1 MKKSASTFVLAI
13 LLVSSLSLVFRIEPA
28 KATPVVADPN
38 YTLQVF
44 AIGLDGPFGM
54 AFDSS
59 GNLYVANE
67 GAGGGGGTTISKI
80 TPDGTVSTYATGF
93 FGPAGLAFDN
103 KGNLWVSDDTSH
115 VWKITADGSI
125 ILGSDFEF
133 GNPNAIAFDKD
144 WNLFVAAHAGYLYKM
159 TPDGTVSVFA
169 GPFSGPQAL
178 AFDELGNVYT
188 SDGTGIIY
196 KIDPSGSVEVFST
209 GILQSTQGGLA
220 FDQQGNLYA
229 SESCGPMN
237 VYVFTP
243 DGEGKPFVAGF
254 EPTGFNFPRGLI
266 FDNLDRLYITEYGTG
281 TIWRV
286 SAVPNTVG
294 FEVSNGYWISTTEDI
309 VSNVPMPRFQQWI
322 FQMANWH
329 DDTLQSVINPNI
341 TVSTS
346 RTFVGFSPWVPTIS
360 GEVYDWNFSLEV
372 PEYTI
377 LTASAHELNCTDYGK
392 PSFMA
397 KRQVSPETLVE
408 PVTIQ
413 NLSLTFRLE
422 EPLPADVNT
431 IHIDIGSANFVFQQQ
446 RLVNYTVLWV
456 NSVEDWAE
464 WSGGWSARPSDVLV
478 GKTYQFMAT
487 FKAVKSPDL
496 EGSPTAKPGILIHYA
511 HWDNFAAISGSSST
525 VTHPDGA
532 TVTFSAI
539 GNYEWHPSISYSR
552 QDFWFSQVISEI
564 IENPDPPPPYVVR
577 IPATIDIK
585 PDSYNLGRRADCV
598 TGYIELPEGYDV
610 RDINVSTLLLDGIFP
625 ARPKPTEVGDYDHDG
640 IPDLMVKFDV
650 SALHSETNIAGLA
663 SERLMNVTVAVTGRL
678 RDGTLFQGTD
688 TIKIILP
695 NPKGHGRQ
703 AIPV

>member
-13 LLVSSLSLVFRIEPA
+13 LLVSSLSLVFRIEPE

-44 AIGLDGPFGM
+44 AIGLNGPFGM

-67 GAGGGGGTTISKI
+67 GAGGGGGTTVSKI

-115 VWKITADGSI
+115 VWKITANGSI
-125 ILGSDFEF
+125 VLGSDFEF

-144 WNLFVAAHAGYLYKM
+144 WNLLVTSHIYGCIYKM
-159 TPDGTVSVFA
+159 DQNGLVSVFA

-188 SDGTGIIY
+188 SDGTGTIF

-237 VYVFTP
+237 VYVFAP
-243 DGEGKPFVAGF
+243 DGEGKPFVTGF

-266 FDNLDRLYITEYGTG
+266 FDNLGRLYITEYGTG
-281 TIWRV
+281 IIWRV
-286 SAVPNTVG
+286 RVANKLW
-294 FEVSNGYWISTTEDI
+294 FEVSHGHWYHTVMDKID
-309 VSNVPMPRFQQWI
+309 NVPMLRDYHWLFQ
-322 FQMANWH
+322 
-329 DDTLQSVINPNI
+329 INNLKDETGQPMTNPSI
-341 TVSTS
+341 TVSS
-346 RTFVGFSPWVPTIS
+346 NRTFVDFWPWVSSISDGNYTWSFPIELPEDALLPTGAVEPNYLDYHSPGFSTERIVTP
-360 GEVYDWNFSLEV
+360 
-372 PEYTI
+372 
-377 LTASAHELNCTDYGK
+377 
-392 PSFMA
+392 
-397 KRQVSPETLVE
+397 QVLVE
-408 PVTIQ
+408 PITIQ
-413 NLSLTFRLE
+413 NLSLTFTLE
-422 EPLPADVNT
+422 EPLPDDANS
-431 IHIDIGSANFVFQQQ
+431 ISISIGSPNFFFHEE
-446 RLVNYTVLWV
+446 RLVNYTILSMNDVEGWELGGNSWHANPSNVLLDHTYRF
-456 NSVEDWAE
+456 EA
-464 WSGGWSARPSDVLV
+464 VLE
-478 GKTYQFMAT
+478 
-487 FKAVKSPDL
+487 AVKSPSL
-496 EGSPTAKPGILIHYA
+496 EGTPTAKPAILISYA
-511 HWDNFAAISGSSST
+511 HVDDLGSIGIGSSATATHPEGPRMT
-525 VTHPDGA
+525 VTA
-532 TVTFSAI
+532 E
-539 GNYEWHPSISYSR
+539 GNYEWFAAVTYSR
-552 QDFWFSQVISEI
+552 QDFWFHEVVSEV
-564 IENPDPPPPYVVR
+564 IENPDPPPPYAVR

-625 ARPKPTEVGDYDHDG
+625 AHPKPTEVGDYDHDG

-650 SALHSETNIAGLA
+650 STLHSETNIAGLA
-663 SERLMNVTVAVTGRL
+663 SERFMSVTVAVTGRL

-695 NPKGHGRQ
+695 NPKAR
-703 AIPV
+703 